1 MKVFRV
7 ECESDPFHYE
17 GTQTAAHKW
26 AKDNVDKA
34 RWGEVVISVCEVQTD
49 KEGVVSMLNNE
60 PVMTFG
66 DTFGLTRRGGLEP
79 IKD

>member
-7 ECESDPFHYE
+7 EYESGPFHYE

-26 AKDNVDKA
+26 AKENVDKSH
-34 RWGEVVISVCEVQTD
+34 WGEVVISVCEVQTD
-49 KEGVVSMLNNE
+49 KEGVVGLLNNE
-60 PVMTFG
+60 PIMTFG